1 MESDIKMAPPI
12 MDELPEGKAED
23 FRRRF
28 EATSEL
34 ISDGLVILAPEGRF
48 AFISRTAAEL
58 LGYSRENFCELSLES
73 IFNSQ
78 ALHQLTA
85 LVQLARATPGICQTD
100 NLYVLP
106 SWGQE
111 LEVEVTALV
120 PDTDGEVFLNL
131 KDVSLT
137 RIMEKELLKSN
148 QFLRNIIMNSVDGII
163 AADVSGNILL
173 FNHGASRM
181 LGYTEEEV
189 IGRMRMAD
197 FLEVGGAQEVMMRL
211 RRDDPRD
218 GPSCLL
224 NPLQVTMVSRTGQ
237 RFPAHLS
244 ASSIFEHG
252 EEVAIVGIFTD
263 LRERVAMEKALEE
276 TRDYLN
282 NVLENAF
289 DMIITTDLDSNIVSC
304 NRGGER
310 MLGYSKKEILGKSV
324 EILWPHPEE
333 RRALMRRLE
342 HFDGAMSNFETQ
354 LKHKNGNLVDIS
366 LSLSLL
372 CDNEGRVVGTVG
384 ISKDI
389 TARKRAEAELKAT
402 RDYLNAIV
410 ENTPD
415 IIITTDLDNKV
426 VSFNRGAEKIL
437 QYSRDEVL
445 GLDIEYLYM
454 DPAER
459 QALSNYLSS
468 QNAAVNYETQL
479 KTKNGCAV
487 DIDLTLSYL
496 RDRNGSII
504 GTVGISK
511 DITEKKRV
519 EAELEQKKAELE
531 EAQLQIMHSEKM
543 ASLGKLATS
552 VAHEINNPLGGILL
566 FCEMILEEL
575 SDDDSN
581 RSDLLQIREQTLRC
595 KDIVKGLLEFGRMTG
610 THYAFIDLNRT
621 VEQGLSLFANQAIFQ
636 NIEIDR
642 HMDPQLPQIMGDASQ
657 LNQVFTNLIINAVD
671 AMDGQGT
678 LTIKTAVD
686 QQAEEVL
693 VEFMDTGRGIGP
705 EELARLFEPFFTTKP
720 VGEGVGLGLSTSY
733 SIVKRHGGRI
743 EVESAPGKG
752 ARFSVHLPLDGPEQE

>member
-1 MESDIKMAPPI
+1 MESEIKIAPPI
-12 MDELPEGKAED
+12 MDELPQWKSGD

-28 EATSEL
+28 EAAAEL

-48 AFISRTAAEL
+48 VFVSRTAAEL
-58 LGYSRENFCELSLES
+58 LGYSRQSLCDLPLES

-78 ALHQLTA
+78 ARHQLTA
-85 LVQLARATPGICQTD
+85 LLQKARTNPGSCLTASLDI
-100 NLYVLP
+100 LP

-111 LEVEVTALV
+111 LEVEVTVLALV
-120 PDTDGEVFLNL
+120 PDGEAYLNL

-189 IGRMRMAD
+189 IGSMRMAD
-197 FLEVGGAQEVMMRL
+197 FLETGGAQEVLMRL

-218 GPSCLL
+218 GPACLL

-289 DMIITTDLDSNIVSC
+289 DMIITTDLNSNIVSF

-310 MLGYSKKEILGKSV
+310 MLGYSRKEVLGNSV
-324 EILWPHPEE
+324 EIVWPDPEE
-333 RRALMRRLE
+333 RRALMRKME
-342 HFDGAMSNFETQ
+342 HFDGAISNVETQ

-415 IIITTDLDNKV
+415 IIITTDLDNRI

-445 GLDIEYLYM
+445 GRDIEYLYV
-454 DPAER
+454 DPSER
-459 QALSNYLSS
+459 KALATYLAS
-468 QNAAVNYETQL
+468 QEVAVNYETQL
-479 KTKNGCAV
+479 KTKNGCPV

-496 RDRNGSII
+496 KDRNGNII

-566 FCEMILEEL
+566 FCEMILEEV
-575 SDDDSN
+575 SDDDTN
-581 RSDLLQIREQTLRC
+581 RADLLQIREQTLRC

-621 VEQGLSLFANQAIFQ
+621 VEQGLALFANQAIFQ
-636 NIEIDR
+636 NIEIVR
-642 HMDPQLPQIMGDASQ
+642 NMDPHLPQIMGDASQ
-657 LNQVFTNLIINAVD
+657 LNQVFTNLIINALD
-671 AMDGQGT
+671 AMQGQGV
-678 LTIKTAVD
+678 LTIITAVD

-693 VEFMDTGRGIGP
+693 VGFSDTGRGVKP
-705 EELARLFEPFFTTKP
+705 EELPRLFEPFFTTKP

-743 EVESAPGKG
+743 EVESEFGKG
-752 ARFSVHLPLDGPEQE
+752 ATFTVHLPLEGPEQE